1 MGQCVNKM
9 HSVVRGCK
17 QVFLSFFGSSLLLLL
32 PLLLLDAV
40 TAVADALF
48 EMLLTNHLKV
58 CVRVYGVCAV
68 CVVCCLP
75 ADVFHKKSK

>member
-1 MGQCVNKM
+1 M

-17 QVFLSFFGSSLLLLL
+17 QVFLSFFGSSLPPRLLLL
-32 PLLLLDAV
+32 LALLLDAV

-48 EMLLTNHLKV
+48 EMLLTNHSKV
-58 CVRVYGVCAV
+58 CVRECVCVV